1 MQIATSIISS
11 VCLPFLAQLSNVA
24 GRPWIAVV
32 SLTCYTCGFIMIL
45 RSPNLATY
53 VVRLVSLNLLPLFP
67 LTLSHLS
74 RSVMSSST
82 SVPLA
87 STFSRPFSLRASTSP
102 SSPPSTDSS
111 PLDSDLVPLKYRGLA
126 AGILS
131 APYIVH
137 SLVSRSAFALPLARR
152 CRKCFLADFFFLP
165 STSFASASSSINRS
179 FLGTRPRSLRLFRTT
194 RTGVGVR
201 CHVSSSFITL
211 FISNFFP
218 LPFSTGY
225 GMYCIIMCVPLPFLF
240 SAPPIFVFLPSLSS
254 SRNLNETDQTAFRR
268 FFSHR
273 PAVMIPC
280 IAMLF
285 YLQHKVRPASLLP
298 LHFSPKPTISSLSPL
313 HRPRNKASS
322 TSPPPAT
329 PAPTPL
335 PLSTRRNK
343 GSRTPMPPSPF
354 FLVRRWRFFRVS
366 FSLGTSSTG
375 LVFSF
380 SVSDGLSCVLPP
392 FQALHE
398 RR

>member
-1 MQIATSIISS
+1 
-11 VCLPFLAQLSNVA
+11 
-24 GRPWIAVV
+24 
-32 SLTCYTCGFIMIL
+32 
-45 RSPNLATY
+45 
-53 VVRLVSLNLLPLFP
+53 
-67 LTLSHLS
+67 
-74 RSVMSSST
+74 MSSST
-82 SVPLA
+82 SVPQA
-87 STFSRPFSLRASTSP
+87 STFSRQSSLRASTSTYF
-102 SSPPSTDSS
+102 PPSTDSF

-131 APYIVH
+131 APYIVR
-137 SLVSRSAFALPLARR
+137 SLFSRSAFALPLARR
-152 CRKCFLADFFFLP
+152 YRKCFLTDFFLLP
-165 STSFASASSSINRS
+165 STSFASVSSSINRS

-201 CHVSSSFITL
+201 CRVSSSCITS
-211 FISNFFP
+211 FFAHFFP
-218 LPFSTGY
+218 IPFSTGY
-225 GMYCIIMCVPLPFLF
+225 GMYCIIMCGPFPFPFLHRRSLF
-240 SAPPIFVFLPSLSS
+240 FLPSPSS

-343 GSRTPMPPSPF
+343 GSRAPMPPSPF
-354 FLVRRWRFFRVS
+354 LLVRRWRFFRVS
-366 FSLGTSSTG
+366 FSLGMSSTV

-380 SVSDGLSCVLPP
+380 SALDGLSCVLPSL
-392 FQALHE
+392 QALHE